1 MNNPSPENLTPF
13 EDFIVVIDDNYES
26 ERTIHSGWGG
36 GMSERVP
43 ASKKYNGEPYQVL
56 GVNAPFI
63 CCKAATEE
71 KTFQIDIRHVEWRHV
86 KDDYVKGYLL
96 GNGLLERPASKEEI
110 QQQKNDK
117 KHCCPICVE
126 PMTQRYG
133 VKSGWSMI
141 CKECD
146 VQLTRIKK

>member
-1 MNNPSPENLTPF
+1 MNNPSTENLTPF
-13 EDFIVVIDDNYES
+13 EDFIVVINDNYES

-36 GMSERVP
+36 GMLERVP
-43 ASKKYNGEPYQVL
+43 ASKIYDGEPYQVL

-63 CCKAATEE
+63 CCKPTTEE

-86 KDDYVKGYLL
+86 KDDYVKGFML
-96 GNGLLERPASKEEI
+96 GNGLLKPLPSEKEI
-110 QQQKNDK
+110 QQQKDDK

-126 PMTQRYG
+126 PMTQRKSI
-133 VKSGWSMI
+133 KSGWSMI